1 MIIQLLDDLFLSLY
15 SNGLFCDILKYE
27 FVLIE
32 MGDDIM
38 EITVHELK
46 AKLDEVRIIDVREA
60 EEFSEGHVP
69 NAVNVPLGAFIRD
82 LKRKGEELVPKDKEV
97 VVYCG
102 SGVRGGIAAS
112 FVQEKGWENVK
123 NLTGGYAA
131 WKES

>member
-15 SNGLFCDILKYE
+15 SNGLFCDTLKYE

-46 AKLDEVRIIDVREA
+46 EKLDEFRIIDVREA
-60 EEFSEGHVP
+60 EEFAEGHVP

>member
-1 MIIQLLDDLFLSLY
+1 MIIQLLNDLFLSLY
-15 SNGLFCDILKYE
+15 SNGLFCEKLKYE

-60 EEFSEGHVP
+60 EEFAEGHVP

-82 LKRKGEELVPKDKEV
+82 LKRKGEEMVPKDKEV

>member
-15 SNGLFCDILKYE
+15 SNGLFCDKLKYE
-27 FVLIE
+27 SVLIE

-46 AKLDEVRIIDVREA
+46 EKLDEFRIIDVREA
-60 EEFSEGHVP
+60 DEFAEGHVP

-82 LKRKGEELVPKDKEV
+82 LKRKGEEMVPKDKEV

-131 WKES
+131 WTES

>member
-1 MIIQLLDDLFLSLY
+1 
-15 SNGLFCDILKYE
+15 
-27 FVLIE
+27 
-32 MGDDIM
+32 M

-46 AKLDEVRIIDVREA
+46 EKLDKVKVIDVREA
-60 EEFSEGHVP
+60 DEFAEEHVP

-82 LKRKGEELVPKDKEV
+82 LKRKGEEMVPKDTEV

-112 FVQEKGWENVK
+112 FIEEKGWENVK

>member
-15 SNGLFCDILKYE
+15 SNGLFCEKLKYE

-60 EEFSEGHVP
+60 EEFAEGHVP

-131 WKES
+131 WTES

>member
-1 MIIQLLDDLFLSLY
+1 MIIPLLDDLFLSLY

-27 FVLIE
+27 FILIE

-38 EITVHELK
+38 EITVYELK

-131 WKES
+131 WTES

>member
-1 MIIQLLDDLFLSLY
+1 
-15 SNGLFCDILKYE
+15 
-27 FVLIE
+27 
-32 MGDDIM
+32 M

-46 AKLDEVRIIDVREA
+46 EKLDKVKVIDVREA
-60 EEFSEGHVP
+60 DEFAEEHVP
-69 NAVNVPLGAFIRD
+69 NAVNVPLGVFIRD
-82 LKRKGEELVPKDKEV
+82 LKRKGEEMVPKDIEV

-112 FVQEKGWENVK
+112 FIEEKGWENVK

>member
-15 SNGLFCDILKYE
+15 SNGLFCDTLKYE

-46 AKLDEVRIIDVREA
+46 EKLDEVRIIDVREA
-60 EEFSEGHVP
+60 EEFAEGHVP

-112 FVQEKGWENVK
+112 FVQEKGWDNVK

-131 WKES
+131 WTES

>member
-1 MIIQLLDDLFLSLY
+1 MIPPLLDDLFLSLY
-15 SNGLFCDILKYE
+15 SNGWFYDNLKYG

-32 MGDDIM
+32 RGDDIM
-38 EITVHELK
+38 DITVHELK
-46 AKLDEVRIIDVREA
+46 TKLDEVRIIDVREA
-60 EEFSEGHVP
+60 EEFAGGHVP

-82 LKRKGEELVPKDKEV
+82 LKRKGEEMVPKDKEV

-131 WKES
+131 WTEP

>member
-15 SNGLFCDILKYE
+15 SNGLFCEKLKYE

-131 WKES
+131 WTES

>member
-1 MIIQLLDDLFLSLY
+1 MIIQLLGDLFLSLY
-15 SNGLFCDILKYE
+15 SNGLFCDTLKYE

-32 MGDDIM
+32 MEDDIM

-46 AKLDEVRIIDVREA
+46 EKLDEFRIIDVREA
-60 EEFSEGHVP
+60 EEFAEGHVP

>member
-15 SNGLFCDILKYE
+15 SNGLFCDKLKYE

-60 EEFSEGHVP
+60 EEFAEGHVP

-131 WKES
+131 WTES

>member
-15 SNGLFCDILKYE
+15 SNGLFCDTLKYV

-60 EEFSEGHVP
+60 EEFAEGHVP

-82 LKRKGEELVPKDKEV
+82 LKKKGEEMVPKDTEV

>member
-15 SNGLFCDILKYE
+15 SNGLFCDTLKYE

>member
-1 MIIQLLDDLFLSLY
+1 MIIQLLDDLFLNLY
-15 SNGLFCDILKYE
+15 SNGLFCEKLKYE

-60 EEFSEGHVP
+60 EEFAEGHVP
-69 NAVNVPLGAFIRD
+69 NAINVPLGAFIRD

-131 WKES
+131 WTES

>member
-1 MIIQLLDDLFLSLY
+1 MIIPLLDDLFLSLY

-27 FVLIE
+27 FILIE

-38 EITVHELK
+38 EITVYELK

-69 NAVNVPLGAFIRD
+69 NAVNVPLGVFIRD

-131 WKES
+131 WTES